1 MEVRGELVIGGLS
14 WLFIFGLFCA
24 FGRVLW
30 NMNKEIQS
38 RVNTERSSPNS
49 GDEKI
54 ISLTFSDEVIPEKK
68 FWTVRG
74 LLDTLLIFLLMIFI
88 VFSLAIGYS
97 R

>member
-1 MEVRGELVIGGLS
+1 MEVRSELVIGGLS
-14 WLFIFGLFCA
+14 LLFISGLLCA

-38 RVNTERSSPNS
+38 RVHMERSSPNS
-49 GDEKI
+49 GDEKT
-54 ISLTFSDEVIPEKK
+54 ISLAFSDEVISEKK

-88 VFSLAIGYS
+88 VISLAIGYS